1 MSSITHEDKIHRDQ
15 PSLVL
20 VGWAILV
27 MGLSLAAI
35 AIVYIGFGHLGSAY
49 SSKIMEQQQ
58 RRLRQQYGLPPKPI
72 ITDPKILEIPP
83 SLRNILP
90 SIYYNNPK

>member
-1 MSSITHEDKIHRDQ
+1 MKTKFRDQ

-35 AIVYIGFGHLGSAY
+35 AVSYI
-49 SSKIMEQQQ
+49 
-58 RRLRQQYGLPPKPI
+58 
-72 ITDPKILEIPP
+72 
-83 SLRNILP
+83 
-90 SIYYNNPK
+90 